1 MTTDGAD
8 YCMLIDEWVWSKSRV
23 CLLRLEVDID
33 SVLESELG
41 QKWVKCICTL
51 KAISSEQKVG
61 FKGFLIKFIKFNTAS
76 VTGNVLLI

>member
-1 MTTDGAD
+1 MFLARKAAWALSRRVTTDGAD

-41 QKWVKCICTL
+41 QKWVKCICML
-51 KAISSEQKVG
+51 KAISSEQKSR
-61 FKGFLIKFIKFNTAS
+61 I
-76 VTGNVLLI
+76 